1 MLDDNVPQPWRAR
14 TTLVLTLTLVAV
26 GLGNL
31 QRLPYLIGEYGGG
44 VFFLAYLASVML
56 LSVPILIAEIVLGSL
71 GRGSPGLAMHWA
83 ASAANVDS
91 RWRHLALLQAFLG
104 LIMAAMAALM
114 AAWCFRWAVLIFEG
128 DLAAASAIDVS
139 KIYLEHIKD
148 GPSQFLG
155 SLALV
160 VITGS
165 LSALGVRLGMG
176 FLAWVVL
183 PIVAITLLGVLDFIF
198 LYTDLRSVSEF
209 LFARDLSAWRLD
221 AMWIALSSAGITL
234 GAGLGVGMAL
244 GAQSPPGLPWGR
256 SILAVAVLDTAF
268 MIVTAVIVCA
278 ALFEVNVA
286 PAEGLATVFIGLA
299 YAFANLPL
307 GETYGALFY
316 FSMACIAA
324 GATVILVEPT
334 VLVIGRDW
342 GAGRLGGSILAHTL
356 IALVVAFCLFFDAAI
371 LANLAT
377 LTVNWLIP
385 ASLLAMSLF
394 VGWLMPRPVL
404 RGELY
409 REPLWLFWL
418 WWRVLRWLVPPVCAA
433 WLIRGLL

>member
-1 MLDDNVPQPWRAR
+1 VLDDNVPQPWRAR
-14 TTLVLTLTLVAV
+14 TTLVLSLTLVAV

-31 QRLPYLIGEYGGG
+31 QRLPYLIGEFGGG
-44 VFFLAYLASVML
+44 AFFLAYAASVLL
-56 LSVPILIAEIVLGSL
+56 LSVPILIAEVSLGSL

-91 RWRHLALLQAFLG
+91 RWRYLALLQGLLG
-104 LIMAAMAALM
+104 LIMAAMATLM
-114 AAWCFRWAVLIFEG
+114 AVWCFRWAALIFGG

-139 KIYLEHIKD
+139 EVYVDYLED
-148 GPSQFLG
+148 GPHQFLAA
-155 SLALV
+155 LALV
-160 VITGS
+160 GFTGL
-165 LSALGVRLGMG
+165 LSALGIRLGMG
-176 FLAWVVL
+176 FLAWAVL
-183 PIVAITLLGVLDFIF
+183 PVVAITLLGVLDFIF
-198 LYTDLRSVSEF
+198 LYTDLRAVSEF

-221 AMWIALSSAGITL
+221 ALWVALSSAGLTL
-234 GAGLGVGMAL
+234 GAGLGLGMAL
-244 GAQSPPGLPWGR
+244 GAQAPPGLPWAR

-268 MIVTAVIVCA
+268 MVTTAIIVCA

-316 FSMACIAA
+316 FSMGCVAA
-324 GATVILVEPT
+324 SATVVLIEPLV
-334 VLVIGRDW
+334 LMIGREW
-342 GAGRLGGSILAHTL
+342 GAGRLGGAILAHTL
-356 IALVVAFCLFFDAAI
+356 IVLIVSICLFFDAT
-371 LANLAT
+371 LLTSLAT
-377 LTVNWLIP
+377 VTVDWLIP
-385 ASLLAMSLF
+385 TSLLATSLF

-418 WWRVLRWLVPPVCAA
+418 WWCVLRWLVPPVCVA
-433 WLIRGLL
+433 WLMRGFL

>member
-1 MLDDNVPQPWRAR
+1 VLDDNVPQPWRAR

-44 VFFLAYLASVML
+44 PFFLAYVASVLL
-56 LSVPILIAEIVLGSL
+56 LSAPILIAEVVLGSL

-104 LIMAAMAALM
+104 LIMSAL
-114 AAWCFRWAVLIFEG
+114 AILIAVWCLHWAGVIFKG
-128 DLAAASAIDVS
+128 DLAAASAIDVAEG
-139 KIYLEHIKD
+139 YLAYVENA
-148 GPSQFLG
+148 PSQFL
-155 SLALV
+155 
-160 VITGS
+160 
-165 LSALGVRLGMG
+165 SALGLLGLTGFLSAMGIRLGMG
-176 FLAWVVL
+176 FLAWAVL
-183 PIVAITLLGVLDFIF
+183 PVVAITLLGVLDFIF
-198 LYTDLRSVSEF
+198 LYTDLRAVSEY
-209 LFARDLSAWRLD
+209 LFARDLSAWRSD
-221 AMWIALSSAGITL
+221 AIWVALSSAGITL
-234 GAGLGVGMAL
+234 GAGLGLGMAL

-268 MIVTAVIVCA
+268 MILTAVIVCA

-286 PAEGLATVFIGLA
+286 PSEGLAGVFVGLA

-316 FSMACIAA
+316 FSMACVAA
-324 GATVILVEPT
+324 SAAVVLVEPA
-334 VLVIGRDW
+334 VLMIGREW
-342 GAGRLGGSILAHTL
+342 GAGRLGGAILAHTL
-356 IALVVAFCLFFDAAI
+356 IALIVAVCLFFDMEI
-371 LANLAT
+371 INRITTVT
-377 LTVNWLIP
+377 LDWLIP
-385 ASLLAMSLF
+385 ASLLATSVF

-418 WWRVLRWLVPPVCAA
+418 WWHAIRWLAPPVCAA

>member
-1 MLDDNVPQPWRAR
+1 MPQPWRAR

-44 VFFLAYLASVML
+44 PFFLAYVISL
-56 LSVPILIAEIVLGSL
+56 LLIGTPILIAEVVLGSL

-91 RWRHLALLQAFLG
+91 RWRHLALLQALLG
-104 LIMAAMAALM
+104 LMMAALATLM
-114 AAWCFRWAVLIFEG
+114 AVWCSHWAIVIFSG
-128 DLAAASAIDVS
+128 DLAAASPIDVS
-139 KIYLEHIKD
+139 EFYLDYLQE
-148 GPSQFLG
+148 GPSQFL
-155 SLALV
+155 SALALLGL
-160 VITGS
+160 TGL
-165 LSALGVRLGMG
+165 LSALGIRLGMG
-176 FLAWVVL
+176 FLAWGVL
-183 PIVAITLLGVLDFIF
+183 PVVAITLLGVLDFIF
-198 LYTDLRSVSEF
+198 LYTNLRPVSEF

-221 AMWIALSSAGITL
+221 AVWVALSSAGITL
-234 GAGLGVGMAL
+234 GAGFGLGMAL

-268 MIVTAVIVCA
+268 MVVTAVIVCA

-286 PAEGLATVFIGLA
+286 PAEGLASVFIGLA
-299 YAFANLPL
+299 YAFVNLPL

-316 FSMACIAA
+316 FSMACVAA
-324 GATVILVEPT
+324 SATVVLIEPM
-334 VLVIGRDW
+334 VLMIGREW
-342 GAGRLGGSILAHTL
+342 GAGRLGGAILAHTL
-356 IALVVAFCLFFDAAI
+356 IALIVSLCLFFDMAIVNRIAAV
-371 LANLAT
+371 
-377 LTVNWLIP
+377 TVEWLIP

-409 REPLWLFWL
+409 REPLWLFGL
-418 WWRVLRWLVPPVCAA
+418 WWHVIRWLVPPVCAA
-433 WLIRGLL
+433 WLLRSLL

>member
-1 MLDDNVPQPWRAR
+1 VLDDNVPQPWRAR

-44 VFFLAYLASVML
+44 PFFLAYAISLML
-56 LSVPILIAEIVLGSL
+56 LSVPILIAEVVLGSL

-91 RWRHLALLQAFLG
+91 RWRHLALLQALLG
-104 LIMAAMAALM
+104 LMMAAMATLVAV
-114 AAWCFRWAVLIFEG
+114 WCFEWAILIFSG

-139 KIYLEHIKD
+139 EVYLVHVKD
-148 GPSQFLG
+148 SPGQFL
-155 SLALV
+155 SALALLGLAV
-160 VITGS
+160 L
-165 LSALGVRLGMG
+165 LSALGIRFGMG
-176 FLAWVVL
+176 FLAWAVL
-183 PIVAITLLGVLDFIF
+183 PVVAITLLGVLDFIF
-198 LYTDLRSVSEF
+198 LYTDLRLVSEF
-209 LFARDLSAWRLD
+209 LFARDLSAWRLE
-221 AMWIALSSAGITL
+221 AVWMALSSAGITL
-234 GAGLGVGMAL
+234 GAGLGLGMAL

-256 SILAVAVLDTAF
+256 SIVAVAVLDTAF
-268 MIVTAVIVCA
+268 MLATAVIVCG

-286 PAEGLATVFIGLA
+286 PSEGLSTVFIGLA

-316 FSMACIAA
+316 FSMACVAA
-324 GATVILVEPT
+324 SATVVLTEPM
-334 VLVIGRDW
+334 VLMIGREW
-342 GAGRLGGSILAHTL
+342 GAGRLGGAILAHTMIVL
-356 IALVVAFCLFFDAAI
+356 ILAICLFFDSVA
-371 LANLAT
+371 LSYLAT
-377 LTVNWLIP
+377 VTVEWLIP
-385 ASLLAMSLF
+385 ASLLATSVF

-418 WWRVLRWLVPPVCAA
+418 WWRVMRWVAPPICAA
-433 WLIRGLL
+433 WLFRGLL

>member
-1 MLDDNVPQPWRAR
+1 
-14 TTLVLTLTLVAV
+14 
-26 GLGNL
+26 
-31 QRLPYLIGEYGGG
+31 
-44 VFFLAYLASVML
+44 
-56 LSVPILIAEIVLGSL
+56 
-71 GRGSPGLAMHWA
+71 
-83 ASAANVDS
+83 
-91 RWRHLALLQAFLG
+91 
-104 LIMAAMAALM
+104 M

-148 GPSQFLG
+148 GPGQFLG

-183 PIVAITLLGVLDFIF
+183 PAVAITLLGVLDFIF

-221 AMWIALSSAGITL
+221 AIWVALSSAGITL

-268 MIVTAVIVCA
+268 MMVTAVIVCA

-418 WWRVLRWLVPPVCAA
+418 WWCVLRWLVPPVCAA

>member
-1 MLDDNVPQPWRAR
+1 MPQPWRAR

-44 VFFLAYLASVML
+44 PFFLAYVISL
-56 LSVPILIAEIVLGSL
+56 LLIGTPILIAEVVLGSL

-91 RWRHLALLQAFLG
+91 RWRHLALLQALLG
-104 LIMAAMAALM
+104 LMMAALATLM
-114 AAWCFRWAVLIFEG
+114 AVWCSHWAIVIFSG
-128 DLAAASAIDVS
+128 DLAAASPIDVS
-139 KIYLEHIKD
+139 EFYLDYLQE
-148 GPSQFLG
+148 GPSQFL
-155 SLALV
+155 SALALLGL
-160 VITGS
+160 TGL
-165 LSALGVRLGMG
+165 LSALGIRLGMG
-176 FLAWVVL
+176 FLAWGVL
-183 PIVAITLLGVLDFIF
+183 PVVAITLLGVLDFIF
-198 LYTDLRSVSEF
+198 LYTNLRPVSEF

-221 AMWIALSSAGITL
+221 AVWVALSSAGITL
-234 GAGLGVGMAL
+234 GAGFGLGMAL

-268 MIVTAVIVCA
+268 MVVTAVIVCA

-286 PAEGLATVFIGLA
+286 PAEGLASVFIGLA
-299 YAFANLPL
+299 YAFVNLPL

-316 FSMACIAA
+316 FSMACVAA
-324 GATVILVEPT
+324 SATVVLIEPM
-334 VLVIGRDW
+334 VLMIGREW
-342 GAGRLGGSILAHTL
+342 GAGRLGGAILAHTL
-356 IALVVAFCLFFDAAI
+356 IALIVSLCLFFDMAI
-371 LANLAT
+371 VNRIAT
-377 LTVNWLIP
+377 ITVEWLIP

-409 REPLWLFWL
+409 REPLWLFGL
-418 WWRVLRWLVPPVCAA
+418 WWHVIRWLVPPVCAA
-433 WLIRGLL
+433 WLLRSLL

>member
-14 TTLVLTLTLVAV
+14 TTLVLTLTLVAM

-44 VFFLAYLASVML
+44 AFFLAYVASVLL
-56 LSVPILIAEIVLGSL
+56 LSVPILIAEVVLGSL

-83 ASAANVDS
+83 SSAANVDS
-91 RWRHLALLQAFLG
+91 RWRHLALMQAFLG
-104 LIMAAMAALM
+104 LNMAAMAALM
-114 AAWCFRWAVLIFEG
+114 AVWCFRWAALIFSG
-128 DLAAASAIDVS
+128 DLASGSAIDVS
-139 KIYLEHIKD
+139 EVYLEHIKD
-148 GPSQFLG
+148 APGQFLD
-155 SLALV
+155 SVVLLAF
-160 VITGS
+160 TGV
-165 LSALGVRLGMG
+165 LSAMGIRLGMG
-176 FLAWVVL
+176 FLAWAVL
-183 PIVAITLLGVLDFIF
+183 PVVAITLLGVLDFIF

-209 LFARDLSAWRLD
+209 LFARDLSAWRLE
-221 AMWIALSSAGITL
+221 AVWLALSSAGITL
-234 GAGLGVGMAL
+234 GAGLGLGMAL

-286 PAEGLATVFIGLA
+286 PSEGLATVFIGLA

-316 FSMACIAA
+316 FSMACVAA
-324 GATVILVEPT
+324 SATVILIEPM
-334 VLVIGRDW
+334 VLMIGREW
-342 GAGRLGGSILAHTL
+342 GAGRLGGAILAHTL
-356 IALVVAFCLFFDAAI
+356 IALILAVCLFFDAVTLTI
-371 LANLAT
+371 LA
-377 LTVNWLIP
+377 TVTVEWLIP
-385 ASLLAMSLF
+385 ASLLATSLF

-418 WWRVLRWLVPPVCAA
+418 WWHILRWLVPPVCVA
-433 WLIRGLL
+433 WLMKGLL

>member
-31 QRLPYLIGEYGGG
+31 QRLPYLIGDFGGG
-44 VFFLAYLASVML
+44 AFFAVYAASVVL
-56 LSVPILIAEIVLGSL
+56 LSVPILIAEVALGSL

-91 RWRHLALLQAFLG
+91 RWRHLALLQALLG
-104 LIMAAMAALM
+104 LIMAAMAAIM
-114 AAWCFRWAVLIFEG
+114 SAWCFRWAELIFAG

-139 KIYLEHIKD
+139 EVYLEHIGD
-148 GPSQFLG
+148 SPGQFLG
-155 SLALV
+155 ALAVLGV
-160 VITGS
+160 TGF
-165 LSALGVRLGMG
+165 LSALGIRLGMG
-176 FLAWVVL
+176 FLAWAVL
-183 PIVAITLLGVLDFIF
+183 PVVAITLLGVLDFIF

-221 AMWIALSSAGITL
+221 AVWVALSSAGITL
-234 GAGLGVGMAL
+234 GAGLGLGMAL
-244 GAQSPPGLPWGR
+244 GAQAPPGLPWGR

-268 MIVTAVIVCA
+268 MVTTSIIVCA
-278 ALFEVNVA
+278 VLFEVNVA
-286 PAEGLATVFIGLA
+286 PSEGLATVFIGLA

-316 FSMACIAA
+316 FAMACVAA
-324 GATVILVEPT
+324 GATVVLIEPT
-334 VLVIGRDW
+334 VLMIAREW
-342 GAGRLGGSILAHTL
+342 GAGRFGGAILAHTL
-356 IALVVAFCLFFDAAI
+356 IVLIVAMCLFFDTT
-371 LANLAT
+371 LLPHLAT
-377 LTVNWLIP
+377 VTVDWLIP
-385 ASLLAMSLF
+385 ASLLATSLF

-418 WWRVLRWLVPPVCAA
+418 WWRALRWLVPPVCVA